1 MSLLLRH
8 IAFAAMLAGVV
19 AAPLGAQDKRNF
31 DTGTRSL
38 KGVVTDRDGKPAAG
52 AVVLLKDN
60 KTLQVRSF
68 VAQESGAYR
77 FYGLSTND
85 EYEVRAQLNG
95 SSSGSKTLSA
105 FDNRKEATIDLKLK

>member
-1 MSLLLRH
+1 MSFLRH
-8 IAFAAMLAGVV
+8 FALIAVLAGM
-19 AAPLGAQDKRNF
+19 ATAPLASQDKRNF

-38 KGVVTDRDGKPAAG
+38 KGTVTDRDSKPASG

-68 VAQESGAYR
+68 VVQEGGAYH

-85 EYEVRAQLNG
+85 EYEVRAQLKG

-105 FDNRKEATIDLKLK
+105 FDSRKEATIDLKLK

>member
-1 MSLLLRH
+1 MSFPRRIAVTALL
-8 IAFAAMLAGVV
+8 AALAALPAV
-19 AAPLGAQDKRNF
+19 PQDRRNY

-38 KGVVTDRDGKPAAG
+38 KGVVTDRDEKPASG

-68 VAQESGAYR
+68 IAQDKGEYH

-95 SSSGSKTLSA
+95 SSSSSKTLSA

>member
-1 MSLLLRH
+1 MSFFRQFAV
-8 IAFAAMLAGVV
+8 IALVAGIA
-19 AAPLGAQDKRNF
+19 AAPLVSQDKRNF
-31 DTGTRSL
+31 DTSTRSL
-38 KGVVTDRDGKPAAG
+38 KGVVSDRDGKAAPG

-68 VAQESGAYR
+68 VVQEDGAYH

-95 SSSGSKTLSA
+95 SSSSSKTLSA

>member
-1 MSLLLRH
+1 MSFFRQT
-8 IAFAAMLAGVV
+8 AAVAMLAGMVLV
-19 AAPLGAQDKRNF
+19 PLAAQDKRNF
-31 DTGTRSL
+31 DTATRSL
-38 KGVVTDRDGKPAAG
+38 KGVVTDRDDKPAPG

-68 VAQESGAYR
+68 IAQEKGDYH

>member
-1 MSLLLRH
+1 MPVLRQL
-8 IAFAAMLAGVV
+8 ALFAVLAGIAVS
-19 AAPLGAQDKRNF
+19 PLLSQDKRNY
-31 DTGTRSL
+31 DTNTRSL
-38 KGVVTDRDGKPAAG
+38 KGVVSDRDGKPAQG

-68 VAQESGAYR
+68 IARDKGEYH
-77 FYGLSTND
+77 FHGLSTND

-95 SSSGSKTLSA
+95 QSSSSKTLSA

>member
-1 MSLLLRH
+1 MSFFRQLSV
-8 IAFAAMLAGVV
+8 IAVLAAIA
-19 AAPLGAQDKRNF
+19 AAPLASQDKRNF
-31 DTGTRSL
+31 DTSTRSL
-38 KGVVTDRDGKPAAG
+38 KGVVTDRDGKAASG

-68 VAQESGAYR
+68 IAQEKGDYH

-95 SSSGSKTLSA
+95 ASSSSKTLSA

>member
-1 MSLLLRH
+1 MLFLKQ
-8 IAFAAMLAGVV
+8 FALVVMLAGIA
-19 AAPLGAQDKRNF
+19 AAPLASQDKRNF

-38 KGVVTDRDGKPAAG
+38 KGTVTDRDDKPASG
-52 AVVLLKDN
+52 AVVRLKDN

-68 VAQESGAYR
+68 VVQGEGAYH

-85 EYEVRAQLNG
+85 EYEVRAQLKG
-95 SSSGSKTLSA
+95 SSSSSKTLSA

>member
-1 MSLLLRH
+1 MSFLRQIVL
-8 IAFAAMLAGVV
+8 IAVLAGIA
-19 AAPLGAQDKRNF
+19 AAPLLSQDKRNF
-31 DTGTRSL
+31 ETNTRSL
-38 KGVVTDRDGKPAAG
+38 KGVVTDRDGKAVSG

-68 VAQESGAYR
+68 ITQEKGEYR

-85 EYEVRAQLNG
+85 EYEVRAQLSGN
-95 SSSGSKTLSA
+95 SSSSKTLSA

>member
-1 MSLLLRH
+1 MWCLRQ
-8 IAFAAMLAGVV
+8 LAVV
-19 AAPLGAQDKRNF
+19 VVLTAICSAPLFSQEKRNY
-31 DTGTRSL
+31 DTNTRSL
-38 KGVVTDRDGKPAAG
+38 KGIVTDRDGKPAPG

-68 VAQESGAYR
+68 VAQEEGAYH

-95 SSSGSKTLSA
+95 SSSSSKTLSA

>member
-1 MSLLLRH
+1 MSFFRRVALFTLL
-8 IAFAAMLAGVV
+8 AAMAM
-19 AAPLGAQDKRNF
+19 APAVSQDRRNY

-38 KGVVTDRDGKPAAG
+38 KGVVTDRDGKPAPG

-68 VAQESGAYR
+68 IAQDKGEYH

-95 SSSGSKTLSA
+95 SSSSSKTLSA